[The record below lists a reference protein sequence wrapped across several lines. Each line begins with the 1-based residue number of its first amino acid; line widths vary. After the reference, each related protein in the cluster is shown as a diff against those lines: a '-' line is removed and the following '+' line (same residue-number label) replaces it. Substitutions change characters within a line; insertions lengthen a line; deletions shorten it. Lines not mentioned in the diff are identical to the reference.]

1 MRYCIDSVSRNCID
15 CFRANENPRQAKV
28 SLKHKKIAH
37 PFILVF
43 ITAASIFIAEA
54 LVMMVLPSIKGISP
68 VYEGTIDALLLTVL
82 VFPVLYLFLF
92 RPMISVIRSLSEA
105 EDELQMANEEL
116 EARVAIRTSEL
127 AWANDSL
134 KKEMEERVKIE
145 GDLRDSEKRYR
156 CLWEDMN
163 DAAFLADAETGRI
176 TDANRSAEMLLMRT
190 REEIIG
196 MHQSGLHPEGKSMEY
211 RRIFREYKEIP
222 RGNIDDM
229 EVVRKDGRVVPVTIS
244 SAPVTIAGRQFLIGL
259 FRDMTERKRLE
270 EELRRT
276 AMTDRLT
283 GAFNRLKFD
292 EIMAIELNRA
302 RRYKRPLTLS
312 IFDIDDFKRIN
323 DTFGHAVGDIVL
335 VELAKIVKSMVR
347 ESSYLFRWGGEEFV
361 ILLPEISVEGAAVQ
375 AERIRKEVET
385 HAFAVAGRVTV
396 SFGMAEFRR
405 DDTADS
411 IVKRADEALYRAK
424 ERGKNR
430 VEGENV
436 NAGLVSEA

>member
-1 MRYCIDSVSRNCID
+1 M
-15 CFRANENPRQAKV
+15 

-54 LVMMVLPSIKGISP
+54 LVMMVLPFIKGISP

-176 TDANRSAEMLLMRT
+176 TDANRSAKSLLRT
-190 REEIIG
+190 RKCR
-196 MHQSGLHPEGKSMEY
+196 HAPEQPPPRSPWVQKITGSIKRSREY
-211 RRIFREYKEIP
+211 RRHGD
-222 RGNIDDM
+222 RG
-229 EVVRKDGRVVPVTIS
+229 E
-244 SAPVTIAGRQFLIGL
+244 GRQG
-259 FRDMTERKRLE
+259 R
-270 EELRRT
+270 
-276 AMTDRLT
+276 A
-283 GAFNRLKFD
+283 A
-292 EIMAIELNRA
+292 AISPPR
-302 RRYKRPLTLS
+302 
-312 IFDIDDFKRIN
+312 
-323 DTFGHAVGDIVL
+323 
-335 VELAKIVKSMVR
+335 
-347 ESSYLFRWGGEEFV
+347 
-361 ILLPEISVEGAAVQ
+361 
-375 AERIRKEVET
+375 
-385 HAFAVAGRVTV
+385 
-396 SFGMAEFRR
+396 
-405 DDTADS
+405 
-411 IVKRADEALYRAK
+411 
-424 ERGKNR
+424 
-430 VEGENV
+430 
-436 NAGLVSEA
+436 

>member
-1 MRYCIDSVSRNCID
+1 
-15 CFRANENPRQAKV
+15 
-28 SLKHKKIAH
+28 
-37 PFILVF
+37 
-43 ITAASIFIAEA
+43 
-54 LVMMVLPSIKGISP
+54 
-68 VYEGTIDALLLTVL
+68 
-82 VFPVLYLFLF
+82 
-92 RPMISVIRSLSEA
+92 
-105 EDELQMANEEL
+105 
-116 EARVAIRTSEL
+116 
-127 AWANDSL
+127 
-134 KKEMEERVKIE
+134 
-145 GDLRDSEKRYR
+145 
-156 CLWEDMN
+156 
-163 DAAFLADAETGRI
+163 
-176 TDANRSAEMLLMRT
+176 
-190 REEIIG
+190 
-196 MHQSGLHPEGKSMEY
+196 
-211 RRIFREYKEIP
+211 
-222 RGNIDDM
+222 
-229 EVVRKDGRVVPVTIS
+229 
-244 SAPVTIAGRQFLIGL
+244 
-259 FRDMTERKRLE
+259 MTERKRLE

-335 VELAKIVKSMVR
+335 VELTKIVKSMVR

-405 DDTADS
+405 DDTVDS